1 MLGAIERLYPKREP
15 GEHWKRGRAT
25 GETYRYA
32 EVVKDLLMHG
42 YRALLPSEEHE
53 AEVKKC
59 ERVLAKGNIS
69 NHTRETYER
78 RLENLRNA
86 HIINKSYIVHRQPH
100 FPMRLPCY
108 ATLET

>member
-1 MLGAIERLYPKREP
+1 MGVTVQNVFAQARLEAVQALYPKMEP
-15 GEHWKRGRAT
+15 GTHIKRGKAT
-25 GETYRYA
+25 TATYRYA

-42 YRALLPSEEHE
+42 YRALLPSEEHDK
-53 AEVKKC
+53 EVKKC

-86 HIINKSYIVHRQPH
+86 HIINKS
-100 FPMRLPCY
+100 
-108 ATLET
+108 

>member
-1 MLGAIERLYPKREP
+1 MHI
-15 GEHWKRGRAT
+15 KRGKAT
-25 GETYRYA
+25 TYRYA

-86 HIINKSYIVHRQPH
+86 HIINKS
-100 FPMRLPCY
+100 
-108 ATLET
+108 

>member
-1 MLGAIERLYPKREP
+1 MHI
-15 GEHWKRGRAT
+15 KRGKAT
-25 GETYRYA
+25 TYRYA

-86 HIINKSYIVHRQPH
+86 HIINKSYIVHRTSYIGNRI
-100 FPMRLPCY
+100 F
-108 ATLET
+108 